1 MAVDEDQEMWE
12 DKFDNKEISQEH
24 SNGNIVDP
32 PRDEDLIVEE
42 LTTKK
47 INNVEGKWIWHGK
60 RSLSRNHANKVTK
73 SCLSERVKDLE
84 KKLSRKKKLKMRRH
98 NVPRELELEDNR
110 EAMDLS
116 RICDKEED
124 EENRKHHEAIRE
136 MRESHTKRMA
146 NLREKHAK
154 QWEEFL
160 HLTTQRKQE
169 RAHEQLSN
177 SRYQNSVETFP
188 PSRSHE
194 AYGDFQL
201 QRHEEF
207 GKA

>member
-1 MAVDEDQEMWE
+1 MCE
-12 DKFDNKEISQEH
+12 DKSDNKEISQEH

-47 INNVEGKWIWHGK
+47 INNVKGIWHGK
-60 RSLSRNHANKVTK
+60 RSLSRNHAKKVTK
-73 SCLSERVKDLE
+73 SWTSG
-84 KKLSRKKKLKMRRH
+84 
-98 NVPRELELEDNR
+98 ELELEDNR
-110 EAMDLS
+110 DAMDLS

-124 EENRKHHEAIRE
+124 EENRKHREAIRE

-177 SRYQNSVETFP
+177 SSYEANSHCGGNSAPESRGRNQNSVETFP
-188 PSRSHE
+188 PSRSHD
-194 AYGDFQL
+194 AYGDFQH

-207 GKA
+207 GKS